1 MSLLAGFIYR
11 QFIHEPPIPTES
23 FEGRT
28 IIVTGASAG
37 LGLEACRWMAQLKAS
52 KIILACRN
60 IEKGKAAAADIQ
72 KSTLCS
78 PDIFDIW
85 HLDMSSYAS
94 VQAFAD
100 RVQRDLPRLDA
111 IVLNAGVHRRHFH
124 ITEDN
129 EEVITTNVIS
139 LALLAFLIHPKL
151 RQTYSQYGVH
161 THLTATGS
169 ELYESAAFKER
180 NAPPGKL
187 LEAFSDSK
195 TLNMMDRYNTSKLL
209 LMMFIREMAAYYPV
223 KSTGVIINTVAPG

>member
-11 QFIHEPPIPTES
+11 QFIHEPPVPVES

-28 IIVTGASAG
+28 VIVTGASAG

-52 KIILACRN
+52 RIILACRN
-60 IEKGKAAAADIQ
+60 VEKGKSAAADIQ
-72 KSTLCS
+72 ESTLCS
-78 PDIFDIW
+78 PESLDVW

-100 RVQRDLPRLDA
+100 RVRKDLPRLDA
-111 IVLNAGVHRRHFH
+111 VVLNAGVHRRHFH
-124 ITEDN
+124 MTEDN
-129 EEVITTNVIS
+129 EEVITTNVVS

-151 RQTYSQYGVH
+151 RQAHAQYGVC

-180 NAPPGKL
+180 NAPSGKL
-187 LEAFSDSK
+187 LEAFSDPSK
-195 TLNMMDRYNTSKLL
+195 ANMMDRYNTSKLL
-209 LMMFIREMAAYYPV
+209 LMMFIREFAAYFPV